1 MIKAFVFDAYGTLF
15 DVHSVSDVTD
25 AAFPGYGD
33 YITQIWRMKQLEY
46 SWLRSLMGRYEDFWA
61 VTREA
66 LDYSLRTLELRADP
80 QLFDDVAEAYNRLSP
95 YPDAE
100 EALNGLTSH
109 RLAILSNGSPGML
122 STLVRHSRLDRSLER
137 VISVDAKR
145 VYKPDQRAYEL
156 VEEEMG
162 VKPEEVA
169 FVTSNGF
176 DACGAKSFGFT
187 VIRIDRVSPSV
198 LSAEIRSSEIIDPH
212 SMYRATRTQNETCGD
227 EPDFL
232 IGSLG
237 ELPALALKLTGTTET
252 TPVQE

>member
-1 MIKAFVFDAYGTLF
+1 MIKAFVFDAYGTLY
-15 DVHSVSDVTD
+15 DVQSVSNITE

-46 SWLRSLMGRYEDFWA
+46 SWLRTMMGRYGDFW
-61 VTREA
+61 VITREA
-66 LDYSLRTLELRADP
+66 LDYSLQTLGLSASPE
-80 QLFDDVAEAYNRLSP
+80 LFDDLANAYNRLSP

-100 EALNGLTSH
+100 DALKGLAPH
-109 RLAILSNGSPGML
+109 RLAILSNGNASML
-122 STLVRHSRLDRSLER
+122 SALVAHSGLDRSLEK
-137 VISVDAKR
+137 VISVDSKR
-145 VYKPDQRAYEL
+145 VYKPDMRAYEL

-176 DACGAKSFGFT
+176 DACGAKCFGFT
-187 VIRIDRVSPSV
+187 VIRIDRVPPSV
-198 LSAEIRSSEIIDPH
+198 LSAEIRSSQIIAPQT
-212 SMYRATRTQNETCGD
+212 MYRATRMQNETCGD

-237 ELPALALKLTGTTET
+237 ELPALARVLSA
-252 TPVQE
+252 P